1 MKESIM
7 SERKLSGIE
16 KAAILLKSLP
26 PGVVEKVLRHMNAQ
40 QAESLRSE
48 LVRATERNDL
58 KELTASVL
66 SEAAKVMTSS
76 REKKADAPGAVDV
89 RIGAS
94 ALEPTSST
102 SNAGGTPSKPAPKDA
117 ASKATPTTP
126 SVEIRLASMEEDSD
140 PLVAIAKMPA
150 DLLAQ
155 ALENET
161 TRTIS
166 LLMNYLEI
174 EIAGQIYK
182 RLTPAKRKEVSMRFT
197 EQATIDDGLLRRIAH
212 AVLKKC
218 ESLRATAVTGAVDP
232 ATREKRMASLLRGLE
247 RAERMEM
254 LGVLEQSDAELAG
267 RIKSMLYQFEDVLRL
282 QNISVQKLLT
292 QVDTKSLAQALSG
305 ASPELRDK
313 LFTNLSKRAQEAL
326 KEEIEL
332 AGTVPSAKVRPAQQA
347 IADAIQGLDQRGELL
362 MIE

>member
-1 MKESIM
+1 
-7 SERKLSGIE
+7 
-16 KAAILLKSLP
+16 
-26 PGVVEKVLRHMNAQ
+26 
-40 QAESLRSE
+40 
-48 LVRATERNDL
+48 
-58 KELTASVL
+58 
-66 SEAAKVMTSS
+66 
-76 REKKADAPGAVDV
+76 
-89 RIGAS
+89 
-94 ALEPTSST
+94 
-102 SNAGGTPSKPAPKDA
+102 
-117 ASKATPTTP
+117 
-126 SVEIRLASMEEDSD
+126 
-140 PLVAIAKMPA
+140 MPA

-166 LLMNYLEI
+166 LLMNYLEM

-197 EQATIDDGLLRRIAH
+197 EQATIDDGLLRRIAQ

-232 ATREKRMASLLRGLE
+232 AKREKRMASLLRGLE

-292 QVDTKSLAQALSG
+292 QVDTKSLAQALSD
-305 ASPELRDK
+305 ASPELREK